1 MEDAMKTDKEKA
13 KEVLKERE
21 RAQKGFAVTNDEG
34 EDPLDNPEN
43 ETERDPRTRAEK
55 VGDAGLAVDLGLK
68 R

>member
-1 MEDAMKTDKEKA
+1 MKTDKEKA

-34 EDPLDNPEN
+34 EDPLKNPQN
-43 ETERDPRTRAEK
+43 PTERQEK
-55 VGDAGLAVDLGLK
+55 VGDAGLAVALGLK